1 MKPLKEIIIENSN
14 LIYSIANKFGTRDI
28 DDLFQAGCI
37 GMMEAYEKFDISR
50 GVKFTSF
57 AYPYIVGRIS
67 EFVREN
73 HTIKL
78 SRDMM
83 RAKRKVDKAKIYL
96 TQELMREPT
105 DDEISNYLN
114 IPLENLIM
122 LMNYN
127 GDGYSLDEPYL
138 DDLSLY
144 NVISNGEIN
153 DELLFLK
160 EEIDSLDE
168 PERTII
174 YERYFADMTQNEV
187 ANNLGLSQVNV
198 SRKEKKVLSKLR
210 NTFN

>member
-37 GMMEAYEKFDISR
+37 GMMEAYEKFDVSR

-83 RAKRKVDKAKIYL
+83 RVKRKVDKAKIYL

-210 NTFN
+210 KTFN

>member
-37 GMMEAYEKFDISR
+37 GMMEAYEKFDVSR

-78 SRDMM
+78 SRDMI

-210 NTFN
+210 KTFN

>member
-83 RAKRKVDKAKIYL
+83 RVKRKVDKAKIYL

-114 IPLENLIM
+114 ISLENLIM

-210 NTFN
+210 KTFN

>member
-78 SRDMM
+78 SRDMI
-83 RAKRKVDKAKIYL
+83 RAKRQIDKAKIYL

-210 NTFN
+210 KTFN

>member
-78 SRDMM
+78 SRDMI

-210 NTFN
+210 KTFN

>member
-210 NTFN
+210 KTFN

>member
-50 GVKFTSF
+50 GVKCTSF

-210 NTFN
+210 KTFN

>member
-1 MKPLKEIIIENSN
+1 MKPLKEIIVENGN

-210 NTFN
+210 KTFN

>member
-83 RAKRKVDKAKIYL
+83 RVKRKVDKAKIYL

-210 NTFN
+210 KTFN

>member
-174 YERYFADMTQNEV
+174 YERYFADMTQNEL

-210 NTFN
+210 KTFN

>member
-187 ANNLGLSQVNV
+187 ANNLGLSKVNV

-210 NTFN
+210 KTFN

>member
-37 GMMEAYEKFDISR
+37 GMMEAYEKFDVSR

-210 NTFN
+210 KTFN